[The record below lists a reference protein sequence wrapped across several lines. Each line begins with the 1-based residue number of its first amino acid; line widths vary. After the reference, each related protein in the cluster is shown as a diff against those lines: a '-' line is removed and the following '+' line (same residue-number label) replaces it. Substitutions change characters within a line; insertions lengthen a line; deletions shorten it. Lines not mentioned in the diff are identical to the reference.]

1 MRVPPGAAWIHGAS
15 VGEILAA
22 CRLVDRLRQA
32 GQNVFTST
40 FTTSGRDVMR
50 RTRPEVPCQLAPLD
64 HPWCVEAALDRVQPS
79 VLVLIEAEL
88 WPNWIAAARRRAIPV
103 VLVSGRISDRS
114 FGRYRKLRWLT
125 RPTLGRLTAI
135 GARTAADGERL
146 RYLGADPQ
154 AVTVT
159 GDLKIDSQTERRP
172 DRFGSSGTWAQGPV
186 IVAGSTHPG
195 EESAALEALAVLERA
210 GLGASLVLA
219 PRHID
224 RAPEVMRLIEC
235 EGRVARLRSTI
246 GAAQLGRG
254 EVLVLDTVGEL
265 ASLYESADVAF
276 VGGSLVPVGG
286 HNVLEPV
293 LAGRL
298 VLYGPHTDNV
308 RHAVEVVE
316 ECGAGRRVPAAGQL
330 GAAFIDVLSNAESSR
345 VAAERGRRALEK
357 HHGTSERTSAL
368 IERVLAAS
376 ERLSS

>member
-1 MRVPPGAAWIHGAS
+1 
-15 VGEILAA
+15 
-22 CRLVDRLRQA
+22 
-32 GQNVFTST
+32 
-40 FTTSGRDVMR
+40 
-50 RTRPEVPCQLAPLD
+50 
-64 HPWCVEAALDRVQPS
+64 
-79 VLVLIEAEL
+79 
-88 WPNWIAAARRRAIPV
+88 
-103 VLVSGRISDRS
+103 
-114 FGRYRKLRWLT
+114 
-125 RPTLGRLTAI
+125 
-135 GARTAADGERL
+135 
-146 RYLGADPQ
+146 
-154 AVTVT
+154 
-159 GDLKIDSQTERRP
+159 
-172 DRFGSSGTWAQGPV
+172 
-186 IVAGSTHPG
+186 
-195 EESAALEALAVLERA
+195 
-210 GLGASLVLA
+210 
-219 PRHID
+219 
-224 RAPEVMRLIEC
+224 MRLIER